1 MFLNWSPRSRISLPC
16 GYWRRVITFERSRMP
31 GASKRCGISTKE
43 IPDSLSKARRR
54 EHPVAV
60 SYEGSRVHRPQQR
73 QLRAGIE

>member
-1 MFLNWSPRSRISLPC
+1 
-16 GYWRRVITFERSRMP
+16 MP

-60 SYEGSRVHRPQQR
+60 SYEVSQVQSPQQR
-73 QLRAGIE
+73 QSRAGIE